1 MNIFIISAALA
12 LLLLII
18 QFIRQVRRTKKGNT
32 EISRGAIFFNWLLL
46 LVFLVGTGGAVYT
59 GVSTHR
65 QAAKPAQPVKAA
77 SSSTSS
83 QAEQAIKLDFT
94 SDVTMEDNGQ
104 VNIKITV
111 SRGTT
116 VTVNGRN
123 TGHIYQ
129 SFTVARGRGTTTKVI
144 SLDSAGPYQVVAKR
158 NGKQVAKDLTVR
170 QARATAI
177 SSAPTAVSQSSVSRA
192 ASVNNANTTGTSS
205 VRQSGASPA
214 VATSSPVTTN
224 TSSQE
229 NNQ

>member
-32 EISRGAIFFNWLLL
+32 EISRGAICFNWLLL
-46 LVFLVGTGGAVYT
+46 LVFLVGVGGAIYT
-59 GVSTHR
+59 GVNTHR
-65 QAAKPAQPVKAA
+65 QAAKPARPVKAT

-116 VTVNGRN
+116 VTVKGRN
-123 TGHIYQ
+123 TGHVYQ
-129 SFTVARGRGTTTKVI
+129 NFTVARGRGTKVI

>member
-1 MNIFIISAALA
+1 MNIFIISAVLA

-65 QAAKPAQPVKAA
+65 QAAKPAQPVAA

-83 QAEQAIKLDFT
+83 QPEQAIKLDFT

-116 VTVNGRN
+116 VTVKGRN

-205 VRQSGASPA
+205 VRQGGASPA

-224 TSSQE
+224 TGSQE

>member
-46 LVFLVGTGGAVYT
+46 LVFLVGVGGTVYT

-65 QAAKPAQPVKAA
+65 QAAKPAKPVKAA

-116 VTVNGRN
+116 VTVKGRN

-158 NGKQVAKDLTVR
+158 NGKQVAKR
-170 QARATAI
+170 PNR
-177 SSAPTAVSQSSVSRA
+177 
-192 ASVNNANTTGTSS
+192 
-205 VRQSGASPA
+205 SPGKG
-214 VATSSPVTTN
+214 N
-224 TSSQE
+224 GD
-229 NNQ
+229 

>member
-32 EISRGAIFFNWLLL
+32 EISRGAICFNWLLL
-46 LVFLVGTGGAVYT
+46 LVFLVGVGGAIYT
-59 GVSTHR
+59 GVNTHR
-65 QAAKPAQPVKAA
+65 QAKPARPVKAT

-116 VTVNGRN
+116 VTVKGRN
-123 TGHIYQ
+123 TGHVYQ
-129 SFTVARGRGTTTKVI
+129 NFTVARGRGTTTKVI

-205 VRQSGASPA
+205 VRQGGASPA

>member
-32 EISRGAIFFNWLLL
+32 EISRGAICFNWLLL
-46 LVFLVGTGGAVYT
+46 LVFLVGVGGAIYT
-59 GVSTHR
+59 GVNTHR
-65 QAAKPAQPVKAA
+65 QAKPARPVKAT

-116 VTVNGRN
+116 VTIKGRN
-123 TGHIYQ
+123 TGHVYQ
-129 SFTVARGRGTTTKVI
+129 NFTGARGRGTTTKVI

-205 VRQSGASPA
+205 VRQGVVLVQLLQQA
-214 VATSSPVTTN
+214 VR
-224 TSSQE
+224 
-229 NNQ
+229 

>member
-1 MNIFIISAALA
+1 
-12 LLLLII
+12 
-18 QFIRQVRRTKKGNT
+18 
-32 EISRGAIFFNWLLL
+32 
-46 LVFLVGTGGAVYT
+46 
-59 GVSTHR
+59 
-65 QAAKPAQPVKAA
+65 
-77 SSSTSS
+77 
-83 QAEQAIKLDFT
+83 
-94 SDVTMEDNGQ
+94 MEDNGQ

-116 VTVNGRN
+116 VTVKGRN
-123 TGHIYQ
+123 TGHVYQ
-129 SFTVARGRGTTTKVI
+129 NFTVARGRGTTTKVI

-177 SSAPTAVSQSSVSRA
+177 SSAPTAVSQSSV
-192 ASVNNANTTGTSS
+192 
-205 VRQSGASPA
+205 RQGGASPA

>member
-1 MNIFIISAALA
+1 
-12 LLLLII
+12 
-18 QFIRQVRRTKKGNT
+18 
-32 EISRGAIFFNWLLL
+32 
-46 LVFLVGTGGAVYT
+46 
-59 GVSTHR
+59 
-65 QAAKPAQPVKAA
+65 
-77 SSSTSS
+77 
-83 QAEQAIKLDFT
+83 
-94 SDVTMEDNGQ
+94 MEDNGQ

-116 VTVNGRN
+116 VTVKGRN
-123 TGHIYQ
+123 TGHVYQ
-129 SFTVARGRGTTTKVI
+129 NFTVARGRGTTTKVI

-224 TSSQE
+224 TSRQE

>member
-46 LVFLVGTGGAVYT
+46 LVFLVGVGGTVYT

-65 QAAKPAQPVKAA
+65 QAAKPVKAA

-116 VTVNGRN
+116 VTVKGRN
-123 TGHIYQ
+123 TGYIYQ

-205 VRQSGASPA
+205 VRQGGASPA

>member
-32 EISRGAIFFNWLLL
+32 EISRGAICFNWLLL
-46 LVFLVGTGGAVYT
+46 LVFLVGVGGAIYT
-59 GVSTHR
+59 GVNTHR
-65 QAAKPAQPVKAA
+65 QAKPARPVKAT

-116 VTVNGRN
+116 VTIKGRN
-123 TGHIYQ
+123 TGHVYQ
-129 SFTVARGRGTTTKVI
+129 NFTVARGRGTTTKVI
-144 SLDSAGPYQVVAKR
+144 SLDSAEPYQVVAKR

>member
-32 EISRGAIFFNWLLL
+32 EISRGAICFNWLLL
-46 LVFLVGTGGAVYT
+46 LVFLVGVGGAIYT
-59 GVSTHR
+59 GVNTHR
-65 QAAKPAQPVKAA
+65 QAKPARPVKAT

-116 VTVNGRN
+116 VTIKGRN
-123 TGHIYQ
+123 TGHVYQ
-129 SFTVARGRGTTTKVI
+129 NFTVARGRGTTTKVI

-205 VRQSGASPA
+205 VRQGGASPA